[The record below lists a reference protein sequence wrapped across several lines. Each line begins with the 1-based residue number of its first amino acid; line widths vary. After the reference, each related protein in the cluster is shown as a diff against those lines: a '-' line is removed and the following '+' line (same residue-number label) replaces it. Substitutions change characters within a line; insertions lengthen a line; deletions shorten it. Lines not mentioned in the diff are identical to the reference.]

1 MFGEDPSESPRLPS
15 VRTCIRSQLA
25 QCLLAD
31 SQPWLS
37 RSSGGTPSPL
47 SLPTPDDSTPTTPTD
62 STSGTNF
69 TRRPSSIDGFD
80 LLDGFANEFDTTLAL
95 RDKGKG
101 AAFIPPRQAPT
112 LEEITVVESRTGG
125 LQPEVD
131 HKGHVRPFR
140 LTTTSLQLTPSSIQI
155 EYKLKLLT
163 PTSLHRLEKLRTQ
176 LKWRLV
182 EGGGTAVYELGIL
195 DNGTLVG
202 LNESDMAE
210 SLRTLGQ
217 MLAGLGGGA
226 VQVTRVVRLGG
237 SGSTRRTPSPPDTA
251 ESACTALFP
260 SFDVPFDTDDIAFV
274 TSVAPPQIDAQTGTV
289 SIFPPER
296 VRGPT
301 PFPSNRTPDEQA
313 ELRRAK
319 REARRLRKEA
329 EVEAAMRAGVP
340 LHQHLHPHSQQQQ
353 RSFQTAYPTRIPPR
367 DKPNKPPKPPRRHR
381 VDNPSRRARNTSLGG
396 DGEDADLA
404 ARQRIVPRAQPRS
417 AAPPAPKSPPAPVD
431 QSQYKPAL
439 LQDGD
444 AEVRYVVEAV
454 VRKAELVPP
463 SPPLDG
469 SHGAARTRGK
479 SSASRPRRTEKD
491 EFELALDVLAVG
503 EDGAEQ
509 EGSVGESGEDE
520 DEETSET
527 SPAEGDEGWS
537 FLEFDLERLS
547 TSVKAAAAAAAASA
561 AAAAATTSPGPP

>member
-1 MFGEDPSESPRLPS
+1 MTLFGEDPSESPRLPS
-15 VRTCIRSQLA
+15 
-25 QCLLAD
+25 
-31 SQPWLS
+31 PWLS

-62 STSGTNF
+62 CTSGTTF
-69 TRRPSSIDGFD
+69 TRRLSSIDGFD
-80 LLDGFANEFDTTLAL
+80 LLDGFANEFDTTLNL
-95 RDKGKG
+95 RDKGG
-101 AAFIPPRQAPT
+101 GTAFFPPRQAPT

-131 HKGHVRPFR
+131 HKGH
-140 LTTTSLQLTPSSIQI
+140 I

-237 SGSTRRTPSPPDTA
+237 SGSTRRTPSPPGTA
-251 ESACTALFP
+251 ESPCNALFP

-329 EVEAAMRAGVP
+329 EVEAALRAGVP
-340 LHQHLHPHSQQQQ
+340 LHQHQHSHSQQQQQQ

-396 DGEDADLA
+396 DGEDGDRLD
-404 ARQRIVPRAQPRS
+404 ARPHIAPRAQPRP

-454 VRKAELVPP
+454 VRKAELAPP

-469 SHGAARTRGK
+469 LHGAGRARRK

-491 EFELALDVLAVG
+491 DLELALDVLAAG
-503 EDGAEQ
+503 EEGAEQ
-509 EGSVGESGEDE
+509 EGSVCESGEDE

-561 AAAAATTSPGPP
+561 AAAATTSTGPP

>member
-1 MFGEDPSESPRLPS
+1 MTLFGEDPSESPRLPS
-15 VRTCIRSQLA
+15 
-25 QCLLAD
+25 
-31 SQPWLS
+31 PWLS

-131 HKGHVRPFR
+131 HKGH
-140 LTTTSLQLTPSSIQI
+140 I

-237 SGSTRRTPSPPDTA
+237 SGSTRRTPSPPGTA

-260 SFDVPFDTDDIAFV
+260 SFNVPFDTDDIAFV
-274 TSVAPPQIDAQTGTV
+274 TSVAPPQIDAQTGAV

-340 LHQHLHPHSQQQQ
+340 LHQHQHPHSQQQQ
-353 RSFQTAYPTRIPPR
+353 RSFQTAYPTRIAPR

-381 VDNPSRRARNTSLGG
+381 VDNPSRRARNAALGG
-396 DGEDADLA
+396 DGEDGDHLD
-404 ARQRIVPRAQPRS
+404 ARPRTVPRTQSRS
-417 AAPPAPKSPPAPVD
+417 TTLPAAPAPKSPPVPVD

-463 SPPLDG
+463 SPPLYE
-469 SHGAARTRGK
+469 SHGAVRARRK
-479 SSASRPRRTEKD
+479 SSASRPKRTEKD

-503 EDGAEQ
+503 EDGVEQ
-509 EGSVGESGEDE
+509 EGSERESGEDE

-527 SPAEGDEGWS
+527 SPVEGDEGWS

-561 AAAAATTSPGPP
+561 AAAATTLPGPP